1 MSKARFEFVIVS
13 PGVAISMKAFCIIA
27 LLIATALH
35 GAVCVT
41 YHFGEPSDVVYAAD
55 GRISGV
61 RDRSNKDFV
70 LGGLFHVRSE
80 DPTFGGGRCGTIRVD
95 QDLEAM
101 LFAMDLLN
109 SDTNVLPGLEIG
121 YDLRDTC
128 TSENVGLDET
138 IDLILTGSD
147 LNVESCES
155 ANVNVSSGVRMVPTV
170 GIVGAA
176 ASRVSIPVASL
187 GRLFSK
193 PQVSYASTSP
203 LLSNRDRY
211 TYFFRTIPPDDLQAR
226 AIIDLLLHF
235 NWTHISTIYSKDP
248 YGQPGTDELKLLA
261 KQYGMCIDLDVGI
274 EDDFVDEDYR
284 RLADQ
289 LVESNARVVVLFTH
303 EQNVRRLLTMI
314 DNSTARHRF
323 TWIGV
328 DAWSQATTL
337 FEDFRETVAGFYGFV
352 PLAPKVREFDNY
364 YSQLTIQSNRRNPW
378 FPEIFAA
385 YVVGGCSL
393 DGSSGNS
400 CPENISLVDLPQ
412 SYVQSNLV
420 PLITDAVYAFAHALH
435 NFLGENCYQPLQWN
449 RVNQTCAGQRRE
461 LSGSALLEYL
471 GNVTFDS
478 PTGNRVQFNEL
489 GSVEGKFEIESY
501 YAFDSIGSRTYEVRS
516 VGTWIQ
522 SRNALQSSLN
532 LTETV
537 LQFGIDEAGDILYV
551 PPLSQC
557 GQCTPGQ
564 YRREVV
570 SSCCG
575 DCTPCLGQNFSNVSL
590 STSCLNCSILGDM
603 WGNNPLQG
611 SDDCVP
617 IRETILE
624 FSHPWSV
631 TIAVIALIGLICV
644 VATAVI
650 FGIYWKTK
658 VIKASG
664 REQMITLMAGI
675 VLSFLLALFYLLPPV
690 LGICAIQ
697 RIGVWFC
704 FSLMFGAILV
714 KIIRVARIFLNTAQ
728 THIRFTESYYQVIF
742 TILIVI
748 GQLVLVIGS
757 IGYQIPAV
765 RRELRR
771 NTEDN
776 NDFPTI
782 VVTCVADPIVF
793 LVLSVCYESLLIIAS
808 TVLGVMSFKYP
819 ANFNEAKCIS
829 FCTFA
834 LLVIWLVFIPSYFTI
849 QQMQEFQNAAISMA
863 ITMSAFV
870 VLICIF
876 GPKLFIIFF
885 WPELNKDETPTHHGT
900 HSMMPISE
908 PHLSLGPPTP
918 QLKRNGT
925 LTNNVKNCA

>member
-1 MSKARFEFVIVS
+1 MMAY
-13 PGVAISMKAFCIIA
+13 CILA

-35 GAVCVT
+35 SAVSVT
-41 YHFGEPSDVVYAAD
+41 YRYGERADVVIAAD

-61 RDRSNKDFV
+61 RDRNNKDFV

-80 DPTFGGGRCGTIRVD
+80 DPSFGGGRCGTIRVD

-155 ANVNVSSGVRMVPTV
+155 ANVSTGVVPTL

-193 PQVSYASTSP
+193 PQISYASTSP

-235 NWTHISTIYSKDP
+235 NWTHISTIYSKDA

-261 KQYGMCIDLDVGI
+261 RQHGMCIDLDEGI
-274 EDDFVDEDYR
+274 EDDFVNEDYR
-284 RLADQ
+284 ELADK
-289 LVESNARVVVLFTH
+289 LVRSDARVVVLFTH
-303 EQNVRRLLTMI
+303 EQNVQRLFTMI

-328 DAWSQATTL
+328 DAWAQATTL
-337 FEDFRETVAGFYGFV
+337 FEEFSETVAGFYGLV
-352 PLAPKVREFDNY
+352 PLAPKVREFDDY
-364 YSQLTIQSNRRNPW
+364 FSQLTIQSNQRNPW

-385 YVVGGCSL
+385 YKTGGCSL
-393 DGSSGNS
+393 NRSSGNA
-400 CPENISLVDLPQ
+400 CRKNESLVDLPQ
-412 SYVQSNLV
+412 TYVQSNLV
-420 PLITDAVYAFAHALH
+420 PLITDAVYAFAHALN
-435 NFLGENCYQPLQWN
+435 NFLVENCDQPLQWN
-449 RVNQTCAGQRRE
+449 RFNQTCAGQRRE
-461 LSGSALLEYL
+461 LTGSALLEYL
-471 GNVTFDS
+471 GNVTFES

-501 YAFDSIGSRTYEVRS
+501 YAFDGVSGRTYDIRK

-522 SRNALQSSLN
+522 SLATGNSPQSSLN
-532 LTETV
+532 LTERV
-537 LQFGIDEAGDILYV
+537 LQFGINETGDILYA

-590 STSCLNCSILGDM
+590 SISCMNCSIFGEM
-603 WGNNPLQG
+603 WGNHPLEG
-611 SDDCVP
+611 SDNCVP
-617 IRETILE
+617 IPETILE
-624 FSHPWSV
+624 FGHPWSII
-631 TIAVIALIGLICV
+631 IAIIAIIGLICV
-644 VATAVI
+644 IATAVI

-664 REQMITLMAGI
+664 REQMIMLMAGI
-675 VLSFLLALFYLLPPV
+675 LFSFLLALFYLLPPV
-690 LGICAIQ
+690 LGICVIQ

-704 FSLMFGAILV
+704 FSLMFGAILI
-714 KIIRVARIFLNTAQ
+714 KIIRVARIFMNTAK

-742 TILIVI
+742 TILIVL
-748 GQLVLVIGS
+748 GQLVFVIVS
-757 IGYQIPAV
+757 IGYQIPDV

-776 NDFPTI
+776 NALPTI
-782 VVTCVADPIVF
+782 VVTCVTDPVVF
-793 LVLSVCYESLLIIAS
+793 LVLSVGYESLLIIAS

-870 VLICIF
+870 VLLCIF

-885 WPELNKDETPTHHGT
+885 WSDLNKDETTHHGT
-900 HSMMPISE
+900 TSMPRTE
-908 PHLSLGPPTP
+908 PHLFLGPEGPPTP
-918 QLKRNGT
+918 QLKRNGM
-925 LTNNVKNCA
+925 LM